1 MLQGQGPVAALT
13 QQPTLGLPQ
22 GILGLKTNTK
32 SKYQNYFMQ
41 GEKEK
46 KDTNHI

>member
-32 SKYQNYFMQ
+32 SKYQNYFTQ

-46 KDTNHI
+46 KDTDHI